1 LCGSDLGAG
10 YDDRGDSVA
19 GHVVHAEAD
28 NGADVSRVTTAA
40 GADVSISG
48 GYGVA
53 GTIESDGGVGV
64 VARTP
69 RGIRICGNST
79 IGGSTAVGRNTAI
92 ASHISIGDDTTKG
105 GDARCRRRSQRR
117 HTFSGRQPNRWR

>member
-1 LCGSDLGAG
+1 MPRWQDPPAATGTLPRGEGTSAAFEPTPSALPDEPPLPAEELCGLDRGAG
-10 YDDRGDSVA
+10 YKGLA
-19 GHVVHAEAD
+19 
-28 NGADVSRVTTAA
+28 
-40 GADVSISG
+40 
-48 GYGVA
+48 
-53 GTIESDGGVGV
+53 
-64 VARTP
+64 
-69 RGIRICGNST
+69 ICGNST